1 MCLFN
6 RNVKDCFKEF
16 ISHNNRPRHTRLLLF
31 FCDLVA
37 AMPKWKTRTESFEDS
52 RESSDEGPQERQR
65 SRTFASLIRKFSRSR
80 LHTDPE
86 PHEEPRLTARPTQP
100 ASSPAAKLSSPG
112 KCATLPAR
120 MSLEQASE
128 KPKTLHWMEDE
139 YLDELDKIDKAREGS
154 DESVDSGFEQAVAGK
169 AAAESSESDDLPAP
183 VPAPR
188 SPCVLECRYDEEA
201 VERAFGPMRDIGRW
215 YTTHQR
221 QSRTMEPDLA
231 LINDNDRLACRPP
244 FPLPASSVDVSNRN
258 IDVNDGVY
266 EKVEYRLMGTN
277 GLSLSLRDLACY
289 GWYWGPVTRVE
300 AEKKLQGLKDGTF
313 LVRDSS
319 DERYLLSL
327 SFRSQGKTLHT
338 RIEYCNGHFSFYSF
352 PDTDSDGYRS
362 VAALIEHSMEFSKDG
377 VFCFSRARAL
387 GSPAV
392 PVRLLKPLSRFNQ
405 VRSLQHYC
413 RFAIRQCIRFD
424 LIRQL
429 PLPRHVHGYLEGSQY

>member
-1 MCLFN
+1 
-6 RNVKDCFKEF
+6 
-16 ISHNNRPRHTRLLLF
+16 
-31 FCDLVA
+31 
-37 AMPKWKTRTESFEDS
+37 MPKWKTRAESLEDS
-52 RESSDEGPQERQR
+52 RESSGECPPQERHR
-65 SRTFASLIRKFSRSR
+65 SGTFASLMRKFSRSR

-86 PHEEPRLTARPTQP
+86 AHEEAPLPARPTKP
-100 ASSPAAKLSSPG
+100 APSAASQLSSPG
-112 KCATLPAR
+112 KSATLPAR
-120 MSLEQASE
+120 MSHERGD

-139 YLDELDKIDKAREGS
+139 YLDELDKIDKVREGS
-154 DESVDSGFEQAVAGK
+154 DESVDSGFEQLGGK
-169 AAAESSESDDLPAP
+169 AESSESDDLPAP
-183 VPAPR
+183 APAPAPAPR
-188 SPCVLECRYDEEA
+188 NLCVLECRYDEEA

-215 YTTHQR
+215 YSTHHR
-221 QSRTMEPDLA
+221 HSRSVDPDPTLV
-231 LINDNDRLACRPP
+231 NDNDRLACRPP
-244 FPLPASSVDVSNRN
+244 LPLPACTDLSNRN
-258 IDVNDGVY
+258 IENDAVY

-338 RIEYCNGHFSFYSF
+338 RIEYSNGHFSFYSF
-352 PDTDSDGYRS
+352 PDTDSDGYKS
-362 VAALIEHSMEFSKDG
+362 VAALIEHSMEYSKDG

-413 RFAIRQCIRFD
+413 RFAIRQSIRFD

-429 PLPRHVHGYLEGSQY
+429 PLPRHVHGYLECSQY

>member
-1 MCLFN
+1 
-6 RNVKDCFKEF
+6 
-16 ISHNNRPRHTRLLLF
+16 
-31 FCDLVA
+31 
-37 AMPKWKTRTESFEDS
+37 MPKWKTRTESLEDS
-52 RESSDEGPQERQR
+52 RESSDECPQERQR
-65 SRTFASLIRKFSRSR
+65 SRTFASLIRKFSRGR
-80 LHTDPE
+80 LHTDSESPE
-86 PHEEPRLTARPTQP
+86 EARKP
-100 ASSPAAKLSSPG
+100 ARSAKSDLAPAAKLSSPG

-120 MSLEQASE
+120 MSLERCD
-128 KPKTLHWMEDE
+128 KPRTLHWMEDE
-139 YLDELDKIDKAREGS
+139 YLDELDKIDKVREGS
-154 DESVDSGFEQAVAGK
+154 DESVDSGFEQVGK
-169 AAAESSESDDLPAP
+169 AESSESDDLPAP
-183 VPAPR
+183 APAPAPR
-188 SPCVLECRYDEEA
+188 SPCVLECRFDEEA

-215 YTTHQR
+215 YSTHHR
-221 QSRTMEPDLA
+221 QSRSVDPDPLVS
-231 LINDNDRLACRPP
+231 DNDRLACRPP
-244 FPLPASSVDVSNRN
+244 LPLPAPSNMSNRV
-258 IDVNDGVY
+258 DLSDGVY

-405 VRSLQHYC
+405 VRTLQHYC

-429 PLPRHVHGYLEGSQY
+429 PLPRHVHGYLECSQY

>member
-1 MCLFN
+1 
-6 RNVKDCFKEF
+6 
-16 ISHNNRPRHTRLLLF
+16 
-31 FCDLVA
+31 
-37 AMPKWKTRTESFEDS
+37 MPKWKTRADSLEDS
-52 RESSDEGPQERQR
+52 RESSDECPQERQR
-65 SRTFASLIRKFSRSR
+65 SRTIASLIRKFSRSR
-80 LHTDPE
+80 LHTDS
-86 PHEEPRLTARPTQP
+86 EPREEARKPTRP
-100 ASSPAAKLSSPG
+100 AMAVLAPGAKLSSPG

-120 MSLEQASE
+120 LSLEPSD

-154 DESVDSGFEQAVAGK
+154 DESVDSGFEQVGK
-169 AAAESSESDDLPAP
+169 AESSESDDLPAP
-183 VPAPR
+183 APAPR
-188 SPCVLECRYDEEA
+188 VLECRFDAEA

-215 YTTHQR
+215 YSTHHR
-221 QSRTMEPDLA
+221 QSRNVEPDPLM
-231 LINDNDRLACRPP
+231 NDSDRLACRPP
-244 FPLPASSVDVSNRN
+244 LPLPALPDVCNRN
-258 IDVNDGVY
+258 IDGNDGVY

-362 VAALIEHSMEFSKDG
+362 VAALIEHSMEYSKDG

-405 VRSLQHYC
+405 VRTLQHYC

-429 PLPRHVHGYLEGSQY
+429 PLPRHVHGFLECSQY